1 MKILLILVI
10 NHIIYYFPKI
20 YKIMVIRTML
30 ELIKYDIM
38 KDKQYL
44 NEGNNKMEDEIRN
57 KIFELADTKYKE
69 FHSGLCPNTNNIVGV
84 RVPVLRNYAKQL
96 SKGDFRE
103 YLLHAK
109 SDYYEEIMLQGM
121 VIGLAKMDIKERL
134 RYIKEFI
141 PKIDN
146 WAICDVFCAGLKFVE
161 SNRKE
166 VWQFLQKYRKSK
178 KEFELRFLIVMML
191 DFYITEEYINEV
203 IHILDSIKH
212 QGYYV
217 KMAIAWAV
225 SIAYIKYPIITME
238 YLKSNTLEDF
248 TYNKA
253 LQKIIESYRVTKE
266 DKKIIRNMKRK

>member
-1 MKILLILVI
+1 
-10 NHIIYYFPKI
+10 
-20 YKIMVIRTML
+20 
-30 ELIKYDIM
+30 
-38 KDKQYL
+38 
-44 NEGNNKMEDEIRN
+44 MEDEIRN